1 MPRRSLQEFLT
12 HLGWAAHELR
22 DQVRRIFATE
32 HLSHGTS
39 VRLVDET
46 TFAKQGGLRLP
57 ASSELKYFLTDA
69 ADGLGDTPT
78 ECLLW
83 VALTRQR
90 VERLFQDDKTELGL
104 DHFKGRKYVG
114 LMRPLMLTLAS
125 HLFLMRATL
134 TRRGKNLEWALLQ
147 VHRILAPQI
156 CAKWIEEPITNGL
169 LKQLCAEVE

>member
-1 MPRRSLQEFLT
+1 MKPPLPSNQAR
-12 HLGWAAHELR
+12 
-22 DQVRRIFATE
+22 
-32 HLSHGTS
+32 
-39 VRLVDET
+39 
-46 TFAKQGGLRLP
+46 GLRLP
-57 ASSELKYFLTDA
+57 ASSELKYVLTDA

-114 LMRPLMLTLAS
+114 LMRPLMLTLVS

-134 TRRGKNLEWALLQ
+134 TRQGKNPEWTLPQ

-156 CAKWIEEPITNGL
+156 RAKWLEEPITNGL
-169 LKQLCAEVE
+169 V